1 MVAYIYGRV
10 EILFFCHLIFYR
22 NGKSKEHDS
31 IDPISFDGINVVED
45 WISGKDVCV
54 DDYGSID
61 WMSVVPPSTN
71 TMLLGSSNDE
81 AEDLDTGSFS
91 SLDVEMLS
99 KVPKLICF
107 FDQFAGF
114 DDHEIFNREKD
125 GEENVEED
133 VVRH

>member
-1 MVAYIYGRV
+1 MVVYIYGRG
-10 EILFFCHLIFYR
+10 EILSFCHLIFYR
-22 NGKSKEHDS
+22 VGKSKEQDS

-45 WISGKDVCV
+45 WIMGKDVCV

-91 SLDVEMLS
+91 SLDVETLL

-125 GEENVEED
+125 SEENVEENA
-133 VVRH
+133 VHH